1 LPTLFR
7 QPLLQPF
14 NFNET
19 LDGVYTPSTDDP
31 IGPPDDFTD
40 GGDPG
45 DGEGPNADVFD
56 EAFDV
61 PLSGFDVAALNA
73 LDPVVFWGGTYG
85 TQSFYYKVTTG
96 GGVIYNA
103 IQSYQQAMWPADVA
117 LSDVVYGTNVT
128 VTGTVTIGPGLLLDL
143 SGLGFSNPF
152 LQLNR
157 GFEPKP
163 VCTYDDPDTVIGQL
177 WYGAAGS
184 FVDDAG
190 NSFSNGGA
198 GYLMITEPS
207 IINQYNFANG
217 LGGISSAKAVLW
229 NTLQAHLV
237 PPGYSPPVEFD
248 TPRTVGDH
256 CYVLGQMVQ
265 GSALEKLVEDRTTE
279 EVEITNAVDDLIEE
293 GNRIGTLALEFDPT
307 NTTLTNFGADIISAT
322 SALQSAS
329 NATPYSSVEI
339 TELNLKTG
347 EPMVYPTGFGYDY
360 REIPNNAANQPAPLL
375 VGLQLAIEDLQ
386 TVANSID
393 PNTLTDADSVFA
405 SMSATIDSLR
415 ASLDVVTNQLEEASS
430 APTVVDA
437 EANTLIPNVQSSNDN
452 FSTLGALAVLGGSGT
467 AVEPEDVQSAN
478 VLAQQLEFLSSNG
491 VEITGD
497 LLRQLIGDLENNFRS
512 RNNTQL
518 STQDPLDVDGL
529 QLARVNTANIADL
542 DISGFVGSSDVLSI
556 LAQYGE
562 FGPDPI
568 SETEYIDL
576 TNNIASSYNG

>member
-1 LPTLFR
+1 M
-7 QPLLQPF
+7 
-14 NFNET
+14 
-19 LDGVYTPSTDDP
+19 
-31 IGPPDDFTD
+31 
-40 GGDPG
+40 
-45 DGEGPNADVFD
+45 
-56 EAFDV
+56 
-61 PLSGFDVAALNA
+61 
-73 LDPVVFWGGTYG
+73 VFWGTTYG
-85 TQSFYYKVTTG
+85 TQAFYYKVTTG

-103 IQSYQQAMWPADVA
+103 IQSYQQATWPAGVA
-117 LSDVVYGTNVT
+117 LSDVVVGTNVT

-143 SGLGFSNPF
+143 TGLGFSNPF
-152 LQLNR
+152 KELDR

-163 VCTYDDPDTVIGQL
+163 VCTYDDPNTVIGQL
-177 WYGAAGS
+177 WYGQG
-184 FVDDAG
+184 VI
-190 NSFSNGGA
+190 NSNFNNGGA
-198 GYLMITEPS
+198 GYLMITDPS
-207 IINQYNFANG
+207 IIAAYSFQVAFSTSG
-217 LGGISSAKAVLW
+217 AKALLW

-256 CYVLGQMVQ
+256 CYVVGQRVQ
-265 GSALEKLVEDRTTE
+265 GDALQGLVEDRTTE
-279 EVEITNAVDDLIEE
+279 EVAITNAVDDLIEE

-329 NATPYSSVEI
+329 NAIPYSSVEI

-360 REIPNNAANQPAPLL
+360 REIPNNILNQPGPLL

-386 TVANSID
+386 TVANSVD

-467 AVEPEDVQSAN
+467 AIEPEDVQSAN

-491 VEITGD
+491 IEITGD
-497 LLRQLIGDLENNFRS
+497 LLRQLLGNLEQSFRDVS
-512 RNNTQL
+512 SSLL
-518 STQDPLDVDGL
+518 STIDADQFTVDGL
-529 QLARVNTANIADL
+529 QLARANTTNLADL
-542 DISGFVGSSDVLSI
+542 DISGTVGSSDLLVSLG
-556 LAQYGE
+556 QYGQ
-562 FGPDPI
+562 FGPEPI
-568 SETEYIDL
+568 SEAEYIDL